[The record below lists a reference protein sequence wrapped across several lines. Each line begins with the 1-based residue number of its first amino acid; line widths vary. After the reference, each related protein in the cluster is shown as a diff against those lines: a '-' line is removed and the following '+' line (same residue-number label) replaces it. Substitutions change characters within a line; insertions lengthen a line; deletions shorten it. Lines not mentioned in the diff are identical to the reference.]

1 MSATLVAPLNLREKF
16 AWGLRVKPTFEQVI
30 QASKKRVKLPPL
42 DRSAKWY
49 GMSNYRAFILDQS
62 KKYND
67 YEHLKLDYDQSG
79 ARLPARAAAVST
91 TEVDDSRFEQSDWH
105 DVLEDQR
112 QLDEAMEAEEE
123 DKRREAEEIRAHE
136 MAHLVPVSSHW
147 AIEANHEDLEEVGVD
162 HPPLVVHV
170 SVPHKPRP
178 AALHQSETAG
188 HLGALRS
195 FPTFEE
201 LNLRQR
207 NLNLMEWATLA
218 AVTTPSVIMHW
229 AFRCNNSLVG

>member
-1 MSATLVAPLNLREKF
+1 MLSKRMSATLVAPLDLREKF
-16 AWGLRVKPTFEQVI
+16 TWGLRVKPTFEQVI

-112 QLDEAMEAEEE
+112 QLDEAMEAQE
-123 DKRREAEEIRAHE
+123 
-136 MAHLVPVSSHW
+136 
-147 AIEANHEDLEEVGVD
+147 
-162 HPPLVVHV
+162 
-170 SVPHKPRP
+170 
-178 AALHQSETAG
+178 
-188 HLGALRS
+188 
-195 FPTFEE
+195 
-201 LNLRQR
+201 
-207 NLNLMEWATLA
+207 
-218 AVTTPSVIMHW
+218 
-229 AFRCNNSLVG
+229 